1 LTSEHIDEPAAWRV
15 NAGGRMVVGQ
25 ADGPADSG
33 GADMEPEAV
42 VMSRLTAKSAQY
54 RPDSAVDGWR
64 ADPFVVRAASV
75 RGDAHRYR
83 GVPRQDDMSL
93 VWSAEGALLV
103 IAVADGVSLASHS
116 HLGAST
122 ACRYAVDIALR
133 GSGPTEPAAWT
144 ELLRACAWG
153 LVDLDQRLEALPE
166 PDPQRTE
173 ELLATTLCIVTVT
186 PDAEGATV
194 RAASVGDS
202 GVAVISGDE
211 IVPLLG
217 GKAPPADGI
226 VDSGVAPLPRLA
238 ERPASGEWQ
247 LFPDETLLVGTD
259 GIWDAVGDGSG
270 TVGRYLVHALGS
282 SLPGRADFL
291 RLVDFY
297 RDTYDD
303 DRTLVAVRVDS
314 RSAGPGDGQRQ
325 RADRENDEAAEQDDL
340 GTGAHVPGVHSGD
353 DG

>member
-1 LTSEHIDEPAAWRV
+1 LTSERIGEPAAWRV
-15 NAGGRMVVGQ
+15 NACGRMVVGQ
-25 ADGPADSG
+25 VDSAPDGGA
-33 GADMEPEAV
+33 ADMEAEAV
-42 VMSRLTAKSAQY
+42 AMSGLATKSAQY

-64 ADPFVVRAASV
+64 ATPFVVRAASV

-83 GVPRQDDMSL
+83 GIPRQDDMSL
-93 VWSAEGALLV
+93 AWSAEADLLV
-103 IAVADGVSLASHS
+103 IAVADGVSGASLS

-122 ACRYAVDIALR
+122 VCRYATDLVLR
-133 GSGPTEPAAWT
+133 GPGPAEPAAWA

-153 LVDLDQRLEALPE
+153 LVDLDQRLEALPQ
-166 PDPQRTE
+166 PDPRRTE
-173 ELLATTLCIVTVT
+173 ELLATTLCIVTLSPET
-186 PDAEGATV
+186 EGATV

-202 GVAVISGDE
+202 GLAVISDDG

-217 GKAPPADGI
+217 GKAPAADGI
-226 VDSGVAPLPRLA
+226 IDSGVVPLPRVP
-238 ERPASGEWQ
+238 EQPATGEWR
-247 LFPDETLLVGTD
+247 LSADETLLVGTD

-270 TVGRYLVHALGS
+270 TVGRYLVDALGS
-282 SLPGRADFL
+282 GLPGRADFL

-314 RSAGPGDGQRQ
+314 RSAGPGDGESQS
-325 RADRENDEAAEQDDL
+325 ADREENETPEQGDL
-340 GTGAHVPGVHSGD
+340 GAGSHVPGVHSSH